1 MLGKSRAKYAQGL
14 HIDAAAPR
22 EFHCLWS
29 GLCSTGTHALLLA
42 SFWSLVR
49 GPSGQQG
56 DKTFA
61 SLVHEVAT
69 TVDDLIETP
78 AKQSSKNNITIKH
91 KLHNTITDF
100 ST

>member
-1 MLGKSRAKYAQGL
+1 MLGESRAKHAQGL

-22 EFHCLWS
+22 EFHRLWS
-29 GLCSTGTHALLLA
+29 GLCSTGGHALFLA

-61 SLVHEVAT
+61 SLVHEVPT

-78 AKQSSKNNITIKH
+78 SKQNSENNIITQD
-91 KLHNTITDF
+91 KLNTITDF
-100 ST
+100 SK